1 MEAGE
6 AAEVGSGA
14 EAATKVAVDLLGV
27 AAGIA
32 AGSAGGADGRGTRT
46 KVFFSGRV
54 RHRGRVRAGRGGG
67 TGEGGASGPGSMMED
82 NSGNYRHKE
91 VL

>member
-14 EAATKVAVDLLGV
+14 EAAEAATKVAVDLLGV
-27 AAGIA
+27 SAGVE

-54 RHRGRVRAGRGGG
+54 LHRGGCARGEVVARAKAVQVAA
-67 TGEGGASGPGSMMED
+67 EA
-82 NSGNYRHKE
+82 
-91 VL
+91 